1 MLGVSEDTHL
11 SLAGEPLGTAAG
23 CGASAVNCPA
33 GTHSQP
39 APGSGW
45 RRAPWTPKSGR
56 PCFCAFWP
64 ETVHGFHPALRGP
77 VTPSEAPTQG
87 PCPQGASAGGG
98 RRGGHSRCKC
108 HLLMFLNFALLYFL
122 PPDNKS
128 PACACPVLAYRGDGR
143 SLVSSRGRPGG
154 LPVPGPGYTVPC
166 PPPPRPSSPP
176 PRLTVGLHRAASSA
190 GHRDCRDQTL
200 SKQAWPSAPGCDG
213 AWGGLARLSHRHPRW
228 LCRLARVALHACQ
241 SRSRGRGLLR
251 RRGRLRPRAWSPA
264 GAALIRTYT
273 GPGFSSL
280 ATTSSSGS
288 SSVAPRRRGMC
299 QLAGRTA
306 GSSQKMKPGWWT
318 AAPSAPA
325 RWGSGRRLPPG
336 PGRRIHGARGSH
348 ECLSF
353 LVEVQNHVPPDL
365 LPARDLRQPGPGR
378 GRVLPLLL
386 PP

>member
-1 MLGVSEDTHL
+1 MFLRV
-11 SLAGEPLGTAAG
+11 LAGDGPRLPSSSPRSCYPLRSPHS
-23 CGASAVNCPA
+23 GAMSP
-33 GTHSQP
+33 GSFGRGR
-39 APGSGW
+39 APG
-45 RRAPWTPKSGR
+45 
-56 PCFCAFWP
+56 
-64 ETVHGFHPALRGP
+64 
-77 VTPSEAPTQG
+77 
-87 PCPQGASAGGG
+87 
-98 RRGGHSRCKC
+98 GGHSCCKC

-154 LPVPGPGYTVPC
+154 LPVPGPGYAVPC

-200 SKQAWPSAPGCDG
+200 SKQARPSAPGCDG

-336 PGRRIHGARGSH
+336 PGRCIHGTRGSH

-353 LVEVQNHVPPDL
+353 LVEVQNRVPPDL